1 MLRLL
6 PFLTALLMAL
16 LTSPAQAEPSPSEI
30 AVARE
35 LFEQGKLLQDRGE
48 WSRANAQYRKALD
61 IKDTPGLRYRVGY
74 CEEQLGNLVEAGV
87 EYDRARELLE
97 SGVRADDVAE
107 LLPRTIASLQRR
119 TPSLTLVLQDPPPN
133 VVLRIDGDL
142 LAPAVV
148 GKSIPLNPGKHSIVV
163 SAPGYRSFAQT
174 VGLAEGER
182 KRLRVSLARASAGSA
197 PHDDGQTSASRS
209 RGTNTARTLVLIGEA
224 AVLAAGLG
232 MGLVA
237 TMEKNQAEDDIKA
250 LNRDISMA
258 AGNNERTCA
267 DPAPSI
273 QGTCRKLDIA
283 VEEYALAE
291 DLAIAG
297 FVAAGA
303 SAAALVATYLLWPA
317 RNASVGAV
325 LLPKGGSVALSG
337 SF

>member
-1 MLRLL
+1 MLNRLERKVSRRARMASGLGSNVDAKGHPTRRLDRTGGQQTNWLATEPRRCTTSPASMLRLL

-16 LTSPAQAEPSPSEI
+16 LTSPTQAEPSPSEI

-209 RGTNTARTLVLIGEA
+209 RGT
-224 AVLAAGLG
+224 
-232 MGLVA
+232 
-237 TMEKNQAEDDIKA
+237 
-250 LNRDISMA
+250 
-258 AGNNERTCA
+258 
-267 DPAPSI
+267 
-273 QGTCRKLDIA
+273 
-283 VEEYALAE
+283 
-291 DLAIAG
+291 
-297 FVAAGA
+297 
-303 SAAALVATYLLWPA
+303 
-317 RNASVGAV
+317 
-325 LLPKGGSVALSG
+325 
-337 SF
+337 